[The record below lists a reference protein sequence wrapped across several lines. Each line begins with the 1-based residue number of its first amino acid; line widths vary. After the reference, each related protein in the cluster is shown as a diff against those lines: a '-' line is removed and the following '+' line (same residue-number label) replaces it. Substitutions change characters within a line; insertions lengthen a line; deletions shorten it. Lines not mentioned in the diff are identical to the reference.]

1 MAKYG
6 NIRLPTHFKKLPLSL
21 NNNGDTA
28 FSTAIPVR
36 DSVIRLG
43 ITGSSG
49 LSLFMEDLEV
59 EFS

>member
-6 NIRLPTHFKKLPLSL
+6 NIRLPTHFKKLPLSP

-28 FSTAIPVR
+28 FLPAIPVR

-43 ITGSSG
+43 ITGSLG
-49 LSLFMEDLEV
+49 LSLFMEDWEV

>member
-6 NIRLPTHFKKLPLSL
+6 NIRLPTHFFKIPLSL
-21 NNNGDTA
+21 NNNGDTV

-43 ITGSSG
+43 ITGFSG
-49 LSLFMEDLEV
+49 LSLFMEVLESF
-59 EFS
+59 ET

>member
-6 NIRLPTHFKKLPLSL
+6 NIRLPTHFKKLPLSP
-21 NNNGDTA
+21 NNNGDSA

-43 ITGSSG
+43 IAGFSG
-49 LSLFMEDLEV
+49 LSLFMGVLESL
-59 EFS
+59 ET